1 MKTFTIEEPQGMLAL
16 ESLCANAALEAFSL
30 RAVANRAADIIPN
43 LSHAFREVLESQ
55 KTDKYDLR
63 PISVNLTV
71 LEKALKSANYLEI
84 GKLNVFVPQGF
95 TGNFKEYL
103 QTVSMALNFSNGIQ
117 SRMLKFNQLVSAL
130 ITDKGT
136 RQSTKDLSTATNFM
150 EQEREGIRMELAKF
164 VKDGSRSDRASLQA
178 TYRSLGEITE
188 TALLAS
194 DIINEA
200 NKLSIA
206 EVTKLSTDASEL
218 LAALG
223 EQAMENNVEGMTNEA
238 YKSLSSATLTM
249 ARDLELHGILMFN
262 VYQIKKSVEHTSD
275 ELIQALRY

>member
-63 PISVNLTV
+63 PISINLTV

-150 EQEREGIRMELAKF
+150 EQEREGIRTELAKF
-164 VKDGSRSDRASLQA
+164 VKDGSRSDRAPLQA
-178 TYRSLGEITE
+178 TYRSLNEITE